1 MKDWKNTVPH
11 FYKLNSNWIAPFA
24 GEGVGVAFSSFKKG
38 TEVYEVD
45 YCGYVELRRP
55 IFKKDQ
61 SFTAGEFEV
70 LTNTGQ
76 TGVKYSI

>member
-1 MKDWKNTVPH
+1 MA
-11 FYKLNSNWIAPFA
+11 L
-24 GEGVGVAFSSFKKG
+24 SSFRKG
-38 TEVYEVD
+38 AEVYDVD

-55 IFKKDQ
+55 IFKKDR

-70 LTNTGQ
+70 ITNTGQ